1 MSLLE
6 EQILN
11 AYQRQ
16 IAIKRSGYGK
26 RNGSEI
32 DIEDGEDDE
41 ALLGDIALR
50 LMLKNELEAAAAMEK
65 TDTECWPA
73 GGTQPILDHQVR
85 QKNVHARKMMKIQES
100 SAGTPSNRN
109 NCGKAAQQQQLM
121 MSSIGS
127 STSNHSSP
135 QPSAQKASASD

>member
-11 AYQRQ
+11 AYRHQ
-16 IAIKRSGYGK
+16 IEIKKNSFGK

-32 DIEDGEDDE
+32 DVEDGEDDE

-65 TDTECWPA
+65 TDTECCAA
-73 GGTQPILDHQVR
+73 GGTQPILDHQIR

-100 SAGTPSNRN
+100 SAGTPSNKN

-121 MSSIGS
+121 TSSICS

-135 QPSAQKASASD
+135 QPFSQKATASD